1 MLIELPAKQLKGHFT
16 YDDDGNLIMLRDIDA
31 DYAHEIQYDENLNLL
46 SPDIKILKKEYLDE
60 I

>member
-1 MLIELPAKQLKGHFT
+1 
-16 YDDDGNLIMLRDIDA
+16 MLRDIDA
-31 DYAHEIQYDENLNLL
+31 DYAHEIHYDENLNLL